1 MTFQVKVMHF
11 YVNFEAEVLK
21 SSCEWEIML
30 QLEMQ
35 IEKKTNIFFIVLQNQ
50 LAPICKYSEYYM
62 FIILLF

>member
-21 SSCEWEIML
+21 SYCEWEIML

-62 FIILLF
+62 SIILLF